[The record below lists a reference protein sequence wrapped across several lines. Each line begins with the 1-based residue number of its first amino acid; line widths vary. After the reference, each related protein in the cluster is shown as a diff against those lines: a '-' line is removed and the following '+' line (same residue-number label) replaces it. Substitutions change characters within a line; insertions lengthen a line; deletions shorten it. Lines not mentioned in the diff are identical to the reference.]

1 MGGFSLINDL
11 FQPKRLSFWESLNAW
26 IFVAPWILGFL
37 LFTGGP
43 ILASLVISF
52 THWDIV
58 NPPQWAG
65 LANYETMLGDPL
77 FFQSLKVTTIYALVA
92 VPLQIV
98 VGLFI
103 AILLNT
109 KIRLIGL
116 YRTLFYLPA
125 VLPIVSV
132 AVMWRWIL
140 SRDWGLINW
149 FLSLFGVYGPGWL
162 SEPEWALPALI
173 LMSLWGVGSGMLIY
187 LAGLQGIP
195 TDLYEAA
202 EVDGAGR
209 WASFVHI
216 TLPMISPVILFQLVV
231 GLIAA
236 FQVFAQPFIMTQGG
250 PQNSTLFY
258 LLHLI
263 PQRLRVLPHG
273 LRVGAL
279 LGALHVHR
287 RPDRIDL
294 SLFGRLGLLRRRNQE
309 RVIDDGCY
317 FTSHRAQAPADQ
329 QAPDRSGQ
337 SPGACHPHRR
347 LDHVPHALHLRRLD
361 LAQDR
366 PAMSTPSRPNSSP
379 SPSPGRITPMP

>member
-1 MGGFSLINDL
+1 MGGFLQIQNI

-26 IFVAPWILGFL
+26 IFVLPWILGFF

-65 LANYETMLGDPL
+65 LANYETMLSDPL
-77 FFQSLKVTTIYALVA
+77 FFQSLKVTTMYALVA

-98 VGLFI
+98 VGLFV
-103 AILLNT
+103 AILLNM
-109 KIRLIGL
+109 KIRLIGV

-173 LMSLWGVGSGMLIY
+173 LMSLWGVGAGMLIY

-202 EVDGAGR
+202 KVDGAGP
-209 WASFVHI
+209 WAQFLYV

-250 PQNSTLFY
+250 PQNATLFY
-258 LLHLI
+258 LLHLF
-263 PQRLRVLPHG
+263 RNAFEFFRMGYASALSWVLFMYIAI
-273 LRVGAL
+273 LTL
-279 LGALHVHR
+279 LIFRFSAAWVFYEGE
-287 RPDRIDL
+287 I
-294 SLFGRLGLLRRRNQE
+294 RNE
-309 RVIDDGCY
+309 
-317 FTSHRAQAPADQ
+317 
-329 QAPDRSGQ
+329 
-337 SPGACHPHRR
+337 
-347 LDHVPHALHLRRLD
+347 
-361 LAQDR
+361 
-366 PAMSTPSRPNSSP
+366 
-379 SPSPGRITPMP
+379 

>member
-1 MGGFSLINDL
+1 MGGFLRIHDI

-26 IFVAPWILGFL
+26 IFVLPWILGFF

-43 ILASLVISF
+43 IFASLVISF

-65 LANYETMLGDPL
+65 LANYETMLSDPL
-77 FFQSLKVTTIYALVA
+77 FFQSLKVTTMYALVA

-98 VGLFI
+98 VGLFV

-173 LMSLWGVGSGMLIY
+173 LMSLWGVGAGMLIY

-202 EVDGAGR
+202 KVDGAGP
-209 WASFVHI
+209 WAQFLYV

-250 PQNSTLFY
+250 PQNATLFY
-258 LLHLI
+258 LLHLF
-263 PQRLRVLPHG
+263 RNAFEFFRMGYASALSWVLFMYIAILTMLIFRFSAAWVFYEG
-273 LRVGAL
+273 E
-279 LGALHVHR
+279 
-287 RPDRIDL
+287 I
-294 SLFGRLGLLRRRNQE
+294 RNE
-309 RVIDDGCY
+309 
-317 FTSHRAQAPADQ
+317 
-329 QAPDRSGQ
+329 
-337 SPGACHPHRR
+337 
-347 LDHVPHALHLRRLD
+347 
-361 LAQDR
+361 
-366 PAMSTPSRPNSSP
+366 
-379 SPSPGRITPMP
+379 

>member
-1 MGGFSLINDL
+1 MSLNTL
-11 FQPKRLSFWESLNAW
+11 FKPKRLSFWESLTAW
-26 IFVAPWILGFL
+26 MFVSPWIIGFI

-43 ILASLVISF
+43 ILASLILSF

-58 NPPQWAG
+58 NPPQFAG
-65 LANYETMLGDPL
+65 IQNYQDMLQDEL

-98 VGLFI
+98 VGLLI

-125 VLPIVSV
+125 ILPVVSV

-149 FLSLFGVYGPGWL
+149 LLSLLGIQGPGWL
-162 SEPEWALPALI
+162 SESEWALPALI
-173 LMSLWGVGSGMLIY
+173 LMSLWGVGAGMLIY

-202 EVDGAGR
+202 KVDGAGM
-209 WASFVHI
+209 WALFRYV

-236 FQVFAQPFIMTQGG
+236 FQVFSQPFIMTQGG
-250 PQNSTLFY
+250 PQNATLFY
-258 LLHLI
+258 LLHLF
-263 PQRLRVLPHG
+263 RNAFEFFRMGYASALSWVLFVYIAI
-273 LRVGAL
+273 LTAL
-279 LGALHVHR
+279 VFRFSVAWVFYEGE
-287 RPDRIDL
+287 IK
-294 SLFGRLGLLRRRNQE
+294 NE
-309 RVIDDGCY
+309 
-317 FTSHRAQAPADQ
+317 
-329 QAPDRSGQ
+329 
-337 SPGACHPHRR
+337 
-347 LDHVPHALHLRRLD
+347 
-361 LAQDR
+361 
-366 PAMSTPSRPNSSP
+366 
-379 SPSPGRITPMP
+379 

>member
-1 MGGFSLINDL
+1 MQIQNI
-11 FQPKRLSFWESLNAW
+11 FQPKRLSFWETLNAW
-26 IFVAPWILGFL
+26 IFVLPWILGFF

-65 LANYETMLGDPL
+65 LANYESMLSDPL
-77 FFQSLKVTTIYALVA
+77 FFQSLKVTTMYALVA

-98 VGLFI
+98 VGLFV

-109 KIRLIGL
+109 KIRLIGV

-173 LMSLWGVGSGMLIY
+173 LMSLWGVGAGMLIY

-202 EVDGAGR
+202 KVDGAGP
-209 WASFVHI
+209 WAQFLYV

-250 PQNSTLFY
+250 PQNATLFY
-258 LLHLI
+258 LLHLF
-263 PQRLRVLPHG
+263 RNAFEFFRMGYASALSWVLFMYIAILTMLIFRFSAAWVFYEG
-273 LRVGAL
+273 E
-279 LGALHVHR
+279 
-287 RPDRIDL
+287 I
-294 SLFGRLGLLRRRNQE
+294 RNE
-309 RVIDDGCY
+309 
-317 FTSHRAQAPADQ
+317 
-329 QAPDRSGQ
+329 
-337 SPGACHPHRR
+337 
-347 LDHVPHALHLRRLD
+347 
-361 LAQDR
+361 
-366 PAMSTPSRPNSSP
+366 
-379 SPSPGRITPMP
+379 

>member
-1 MGGFSLINDL
+1 MQISRLV
-11 FQPKRLSFWESLNAW
+11 QPKRLNFWESLNAW
-26 IFVAPWILGFL
+26 VFVAPWIIGFI

-52 THWDIV
+52 TNWDIV
-58 NPPQWAG
+58 NPPRWAG
-65 LANYETMLGDPL
+65 LANYATMLGDPL
-77 FFQSLKVTTIYALVA
+77 FFQSLKVTTLYALVA

-103 AILLNT
+103 ALLLNT

-149 FLSLFGVYGPGWL
+149 FLSLFGINGPGWL

-173 LMSLWGVGSGMLIY
+173 LMSLWGIGAGMLIY

-195 TDLYEAA
+195 SDLYEAA
-202 EVDGAGR
+202 KVDGAGP
-209 WASFVHI
+209 WASFLFV

-236 FQVFAQPFIMTQGG
+236 FQVFAQPFIMTEGG
-250 PQNSTLFY
+250 PQNATLFY
-258 LLHLI
+258 LLHLF
-263 PQRLRVLPHG
+263 RNAFEFFRMGYASALSWVLFMYIAI
-273 LRVGAL
+273 LTL
-279 LGALHVHR
+279 LIFRFSAAWVFYEGE
-287 RPDRIDL
+287 I
-294 SLFGRLGLLRRRNQE
+294 RNE
-309 RVIDDGCY
+309 
-317 FTSHRAQAPADQ
+317 
-329 QAPDRSGQ
+329 
-337 SPGACHPHRR
+337 
-347 LDHVPHALHLRRLD
+347 
-361 LAQDR
+361 
-366 PAMSTPSRPNSSP
+366 
-379 SPSPGRITPMP
+379 

>member
-1 MGGFSLINDL
+1 MQIQNVFK
-11 FQPKRLSFWESLNAW
+11 PKRLSFWESLNAW
-26 IFVAPWILGFL
+26 IFVFPWILGFF

-65 LANYETMLGDPL
+65 FANYEMMFSDPL

-132 AVMWRWIL
+132 AVMWRWLL
-140 SRDWGLINW
+140 SRDCGLVNW

-173 LMSLWGVGSGMLIY
+173 LMSLWGVGAGMLIY

-202 EVDGAGR
+202 KVDGAGR
-209 WASFVHI
+209 WAQFLYV
-216 TLPMISPVILFQLVV
+216 TLPMLSPVILFQLVV

-250 PQNSTLFY
+250 PQNATLFY
-258 LLHLI
+258 LLHLF
-263 PQRLRVLPHG
+263 RNAFEFFRMGYASALSWVLFMYIAI
-273 LRVGAL
+273 LTL
-279 LGALHVHR
+279 LIFRFSAAWVFYEGEV
-287 RPDRIDL
+287 
-294 SLFGRLGLLRRRNQE
+294 RNE
-309 RVIDDGCY
+309 
-317 FTSHRAQAPADQ
+317 
-329 QAPDRSGQ
+329 
-337 SPGACHPHRR
+337 
-347 LDHVPHALHLRRLD
+347 
-361 LAQDR
+361 
-366 PAMSTPSRPNSSP
+366 
-379 SPSPGRITPMP
+379 

>member
-1 MGGFSLINDL
+1 MGGFSLNL
-11 FQPKRLSFWESLNAW
+11 TFQPKRLSFWESLNAW
-26 IFVAPWILGFL
+26 IFVAPWILGFI

-52 THWDIV
+52 TEWDIV
-58 NPPQWAG
+58 NPPVWAG
-65 LANYETMLGDPL
+65 LGNYELMLRDPL
-77 FFQSLKVTTIYALVA
+77 FFQSLKVTTLYALVA

-202 EVDGAGR
+202 KVDGAGA
-209 WASFVHI
+209 WASFVYV

-250 PQNSTLFY
+250 PQNATLFY
-258 LLHLI
+258 LLHLF
-263 PQRLRVLPHG
+263 RNAFEFFRMGYASALSWVLFIYIAVLTVLIFRFSAAWVFYEG
-273 LRVGAL
+273 E
-279 LGALHVHR
+279 
-287 RPDRIDL
+287 IK
-294 SLFGRLGLLRRRNQE
+294 NE
-309 RVIDDGCY
+309 
-317 FTSHRAQAPADQ
+317 
-329 QAPDRSGQ
+329 
-337 SPGACHPHRR
+337 
-347 LDHVPHALHLRRLD
+347 
-361 LAQDR
+361 
-366 PAMSTPSRPNSSP
+366 
-379 SPSPGRITPMP
+379 

>member
-1 MGGFSLINDL
+1 MQIKKQFK
-11 FQPKRLSFWESLNAW
+11 PKRLSFWESLNAW
-26 IFVAPWILGFL
+26 VFVAPWVLGFI

-43 ILASLVISF
+43 ILASLIISF
-52 THWDIV
+52 TKWDIV
-58 NPPQWAG
+58 NPPIWAG
-65 LANYETMLGDPL
+65 LGNYEDMLQDAL

-103 AILLNT
+103 ALLLNT

-125 VLPIVSV
+125 VLPVVSV

-173 LMSLWGVGSGMLIY
+173 LMSLWGVGAGMLIY

-202 EVDGAGR
+202 RVDGAGI
-209 WASFVHI
+209 WASLRFV

-236 FQVFAQPFIMTQGG
+236 FQVFSQPFIMTSGG
-250 PQNSTLFY
+250 PQNATLFY
-258 LLHLI
+258 LLHLF
-263 PQRLRVLPHG
+263 RNAFEFFRMGYASALSWVLFMYIAILTVLIFRFSAAWVFYEG
-273 LRVGAL
+273 E
-279 LGALHVHR
+279 
-287 RPDRIDL
+287 IK
-294 SLFGRLGLLRRRNQE
+294 NE
-309 RVIDDGCY
+309 
-317 FTSHRAQAPADQ
+317 
-329 QAPDRSGQ
+329 
-337 SPGACHPHRR
+337 
-347 LDHVPHALHLRRLD
+347 
-361 LAQDR
+361 
-366 PAMSTPSRPNSSP
+366 
-379 SPSPGRITPMP
+379 

>member
-1 MGGFSLINDL
+1 MAASFVINI
-11 FQPKRLSFWESLNAW
+11 FKPKRLSFWESLNAW

-43 ILASLVISF
+43 ILASLIISF

-65 LANYETMLGDPL
+65 LGNYETMLGDPL
-77 FFQSLKVTTIYALVA
+77 FFQSLKVTTLYALVA
-92 VPLQIV
+92 VPMQIV

-103 AILLNT
+103 ALLLNT

-173 LMSLWGVGSGMLIY
+173 LMSLWGVGAGMLIY

-202 EVDGAGR
+202 KVDGAGH
-209 WASFVHI
+209 WASFRYV

-258 LLHLI
+258 LLHLF
-263 PQRLRVLPHG
+263 RNAFEFFRMGYASALSWVLFMYI
-273 LRVGAL
+273 AL
-279 LGALHVHR
+279 LT
-287 RPDRIDL
+287 
-294 SLFGRLGLLRRRNQE
+294 LLIFRFSAAWVFYEGEIRNE
-309 RVIDDGCY
+309 
-317 FTSHRAQAPADQ
+317 
-329 QAPDRSGQ
+329 
-337 SPGACHPHRR
+337 
-347 LDHVPHALHLRRLD
+347 
-361 LAQDR
+361 
-366 PAMSTPSRPNSSP
+366 
-379 SPSPGRITPMP
+379 

>member
-1 MGGFSLINDL
+1 MLGNKL
-11 FQPKRLSFWESLNAW
+11 FKPKRLSFWESLNAW
-26 IFVAPWILGFL
+26 FFVAPWVLGFI

-43 ILASLVISF
+43 ILASLIISF
-52 THWDIV
+52 TKWDIV
-58 NPPQWAG
+58 NPPIWAG
-65 LANYETMLGDPL
+65 LGNYADMLQDAL

-103 AILLNT
+103 ALLLNT
-109 KIRLIGL
+109 KIRLIGI

-173 LMSLWGVGSGMLIY
+173 LMSLWGVGAGMLIY

-202 EVDGAGR
+202 RVDGAGI
-209 WASFVHI
+209 WTSFRYV

-236 FQVFAQPFIMTQGG
+236 FQVFSQPFIMTSGG
-250 PQNSTLFY
+250 PQNATLFY
-258 LLHLI
+258 LLHLF
-263 PQRLRVLPHG
+263 RNAFEFFRMGYASALSWVLFMYIAILTVLIFRFSAAWVFYEG
-273 LRVGAL
+273 E
-279 LGALHVHR
+279 
-287 RPDRIDL
+287 IK
-294 SLFGRLGLLRRRNQE
+294 NE
-309 RVIDDGCY
+309 
-317 FTSHRAQAPADQ
+317 
-329 QAPDRSGQ
+329 
-337 SPGACHPHRR
+337 
-347 LDHVPHALHLRRLD
+347 
-361 LAQDR
+361 
-366 PAMSTPSRPNSSP
+366 
-379 SPSPGRITPMP
+379 

>member
-1 MGGFSLINDL
+1 MLGNKL
-11 FQPKRLSFWESLNAW
+11 FKPKRLSFWESLNAW
-26 IFVAPWILGFL
+26 FFVAPWVLGFI

-43 ILASLVISF
+43 ILASLIISF
-52 THWDIV
+52 TKWDIV
-58 NPPQWAG
+58 NPPIWAG
-65 LANYETMLGDPL
+65 LGNYADMLQDAL

-103 AILLNT
+103 ALLLNT
-109 KIRLIGL
+109 KIRLIGI

-173 LMSLWGVGSGMLIY
+173 LMSLWGVGAGMLIY

-202 EVDGAGR
+202 KVDGAGI
-209 WASFVHI
+209 WTSFRYV

-236 FQVFAQPFIMTQGG
+236 FQVFSQPFIMTSGG
-250 PQNSTLFY
+250 PQNATLFY
-258 LLHLI
+258 LLHLF
-263 PQRLRVLPHG
+263 RNAFEFFRMGYASALSWVLFMYIAILTVLIFRFSAAWVFYEG
-273 LRVGAL
+273 E
-279 LGALHVHR
+279 
-287 RPDRIDL
+287 IK
-294 SLFGRLGLLRRRNQE
+294 NE
-309 RVIDDGCY
+309 
-317 FTSHRAQAPADQ
+317 
-329 QAPDRSGQ
+329 
-337 SPGACHPHRR
+337 
-347 LDHVPHALHLRRLD
+347 
-361 LAQDR
+361 
-366 PAMSTPSRPNSSP
+366 
-379 SPSPGRITPMP
+379 

>member
-1 MGGFSLINDL
+1 MLIHKL
-11 FQPKRLSFWESLNAW
+11 FKPKRLSFWESLNAW
-26 IFVAPWILGFL
+26 IFVLPWILGFF

-65 LANYETMLGDPL
+65 LANYEMMLSDPL
-77 FFQSLKVTTIYALVA
+77 FFQSLKVTTMYALVA

-98 VGLFI
+98 VGLFV

-173 LMSLWGVGSGMLIY
+173 LMSLWGVGAGMLIY

-195 TDLYEAA
+195 SDLYEAA
-202 EVDGAGR
+202 KVDGAGR
-209 WASFVHI
+209 WAQFLYV

-250 PQNSTLFY
+250 PQNATLFY
-258 LLHLI
+258 LLHLF
-263 PQRLRVLPHG
+263 RNAFEFFRMGYASALSWVLFMYIAI
-273 LRVGAL
+273 LTL
-279 LGALHVHR
+279 LIFRFSAAWVFYEGE
-287 RPDRIDL
+287 I
-294 SLFGRLGLLRRRNQE
+294 RNE
-309 RVIDDGCY
+309 
-317 FTSHRAQAPADQ
+317 
-329 QAPDRSGQ
+329 
-337 SPGACHPHRR
+337 
-347 LDHVPHALHLRRLD
+347 
-361 LAQDR
+361 
-366 PAMSTPSRPNSSP
+366 
-379 SPSPGRITPMP
+379 

>member
-1 MGGFSLINDL
+1 MLIHKL
-11 FQPKRLSFWESLNAW
+11 FKPKRLSFWESLNAW
-26 IFVAPWILGFL
+26 IFVLPWILGFF

-65 LANYETMLGDPL
+65 LANYESMLSDPL
-77 FFQSLKVTTIYALVA
+77 FFQSLKVTTMYALVA

-98 VGLFI
+98 VGLFV

-149 FLSLFGVYGPGWL
+149 FLSLFGVHGPGWL

-173 LMSLWGVGSGMLIY
+173 LMSLWGVGAGMLIY

-195 TDLYEAA
+195 SDLYEAA
-202 EVDGAGR
+202 KVDGAGR
-209 WASFVHI
+209 WAQFLYV

-250 PQNSTLFY
+250 PQNATLFY
-258 LLHLI
+258 LLHLF
-263 PQRLRVLPHG
+263 RNAFEFFRMGYASALSWVLFMYIAI
-273 LRVGAL
+273 LTL
-279 LGALHVHR
+279 LIFRFSAAWVFYEGE
-287 RPDRIDL
+287 I
-294 SLFGRLGLLRRRNQE
+294 RNE
-309 RVIDDGCY
+309 
-317 FTSHRAQAPADQ
+317 
-329 QAPDRSGQ
+329 
-337 SPGACHPHRR
+337 
-347 LDHVPHALHLRRLD
+347 
-361 LAQDR
+361 
-366 PAMSTPSRPNSSP
+366 
-379 SPSPGRITPMP
+379 

>member
-1 MGGFSLINDL
+1 MQIQNLL
-11 FQPKRLSFWESLNAW
+11 RPKRLSFWESLNAW
-26 IFVAPWILGFL
+26 IFVMPWILGFF

-65 LANYETMLGDPL
+65 IANYETMLQDPL

-140 SRDWGLINW
+140 SRDWGLLNW
-149 FLSLFGVYGPGWL
+149 FLSLFDVYGPGWL

-173 LMSLWGVGSGMLIY
+173 LMSLWGVGAGMLIY

-195 TDLYEAA
+195 SDLYEAA
-202 EVDGAGR
+202 KVDGAGP
-209 WASFVHI
+209 WAQFLYV

-250 PQNSTLFY
+250 PQNATLFY
-258 LLHLI
+258 LLHLF
-263 PQRLRVLPHG
+263 RNAFEFFRMGYASALSWVLFMYIAI
-273 LRVGAL
+273 LTL
-279 LGALHVHR
+279 LIFRFSAAWVFYEGE
-287 RPDRIDL
+287 IK
-294 SLFGRLGLLRRRNQE
+294 NE
-309 RVIDDGCY
+309 
-317 FTSHRAQAPADQ
+317 
-329 QAPDRSGQ
+329 
-337 SPGACHPHRR
+337 
-347 LDHVPHALHLRRLD
+347 
-361 LAQDR
+361 
-366 PAMSTPSRPNSSP
+366 
-379 SPSPGRITPMP
+379 

>member
-1 MGGFSLINDL
+1 MHITDIFK
-11 FQPKRLSFWESLNAW
+11 PKRLSFWESLNAW
-26 IFVAPWILGFL
+26 IFVLPWILGFF

-58 NPPQWAG
+58 NPPEWAG
-65 LANYETMLGDPL
+65 LANYESMLSDPL
-77 FFQSLKVTTIYALVA
+77 FFQSLKVTTMYALVA

-98 VGLFI
+98 VGLFV

-173 LMSLWGVGSGMLIY
+173 LMSLWGVGAGMLIY

-202 EVDGAGR
+202 KVDGAGP
-209 WASFVHI
+209 WAQFVYV

-250 PQNSTLFY
+250 PQNATLFY
-258 LLHLI
+258 LLHLF
-263 PQRLRVLPHG
+263 RNAFEFFRMGYASALSWVLFMYIAILTMLIFRFSAAWVFYEG
-273 LRVGAL
+273 E
-279 LGALHVHR
+279 
-287 RPDRIDL
+287 I
-294 SLFGRLGLLRRRNQE
+294 RNE
-309 RVIDDGCY
+309 
-317 FTSHRAQAPADQ
+317 
-329 QAPDRSGQ
+329 
-337 SPGACHPHRR
+337 
-347 LDHVPHALHLRRLD
+347 
-361 LAQDR
+361 
-366 PAMSTPSRPNSSP
+366 
-379 SPSPGRITPMP
+379 

>member
-1 MGGFSLINDL
+1 MQINKL
-11 FQPKRLSFWESLNAW
+11 FKPKRLSFWESLNAW
-26 IFVAPWILGFL
+26 VFVAPWVLGFI

-43 ILASLVISF
+43 ILASLIISF
-52 THWDIV
+52 TKWDIV
-58 NPPQWAG
+58 NPPIWAG
-65 LANYETMLGDPL
+65 LGNYEDMLQDAL

-103 AILLNT
+103 ALLLNT

-125 VLPIVSV
+125 VLPVVSV

-173 LMSLWGVGSGMLIY
+173 LMSLWGVGAGMLIY

-202 EVDGAGR
+202 RVDGAGI
-209 WASFVHI
+209 WASFRFV

-236 FQVFAQPFIMTQGG
+236 FQVFSQPFIMTSGG
-250 PQNSTLFY
+250 PQNATLFY
-258 LLHLI
+258 LLHLF
-263 PQRLRVLPHG
+263 RNAFEFFRMGYASALSWVLFMYIAILTVLIFRFSAAWVFYEG
-273 LRVGAL
+273 E
-279 LGALHVHR
+279 
-287 RPDRIDL
+287 IK
-294 SLFGRLGLLRRRNQE
+294 NE
-309 RVIDDGCY
+309 
-317 FTSHRAQAPADQ
+317 
-329 QAPDRSGQ
+329 
-337 SPGACHPHRR
+337 
-347 LDHVPHALHLRRLD
+347 
-361 LAQDR
+361 
-366 PAMSTPSRPNSSP
+366 
-379 SPSPGRITPMP
+379 

>member
-1 MGGFSLINDL
+1 MLGNNL
-11 FQPKRLSFWESLNAW
+11 FKPKRLSFWESLNAW
-26 IFVAPWILGFL
+26 FFVAPWVLGFI

-43 ILASLVISF
+43 ILASLIISF
-52 THWDIV
+52 TKWDIV
-58 NPPQWAG
+58 NPPIWAG
-65 LANYETMLGDPL
+65 LGNYADMLQDAL

-103 AILLNT
+103 ALLLNT
-109 KIRLIGL
+109 KIRLIGI

-173 LMSLWGVGSGMLIY
+173 LMSLWGVGAGMLIY

-202 EVDGAGR
+202 RVDGAGI
-209 WASFVHI
+209 WTSFRYV

-236 FQVFAQPFIMTQGG
+236 FQVFSQPFIMTSGG
-250 PQNSTLFY
+250 PQNATLFY
-258 LLHLI
+258 LLHLF
-263 PQRLRVLPHG
+263 RNAFEFFRMGYASALSWVLFMYIAILTVLIFRFSAAWVFYEG
-273 LRVGAL
+273 E
-279 LGALHVHR
+279 
-287 RPDRIDL
+287 IK
-294 SLFGRLGLLRRRNQE
+294 NE
-309 RVIDDGCY
+309 
-317 FTSHRAQAPADQ
+317 
-329 QAPDRSGQ
+329 
-337 SPGACHPHRR
+337 
-347 LDHVPHALHLRRLD
+347 
-361 LAQDR
+361 
-366 PAMSTPSRPNSSP
+366 
-379 SPSPGRITPMP
+379 

>member
-1 MGGFSLINDL
+1 MQINKL
-11 FQPKRLSFWESLNAW
+11 FKPKRLSFWESLNAW
-26 IFVAPWILGFL
+26 VFVAPWVLGFI

-43 ILASLVISF
+43 ILASLIISF
-52 THWDIV
+52 TKWDIV
-58 NPPQWAG
+58 NPPIWAG
-65 LANYETMLGDPL
+65 LGNYEDMLQDAL

-103 AILLNT
+103 ALLLNT

-125 VLPIVSV
+125 VLPVVSV

-173 LMSLWGVGSGMLIY
+173 LMSLWGVGAGMLIY

-202 EVDGAGR
+202 RVDGAGI
-209 WASFVHI
+209 WASLRFV

-236 FQVFAQPFIMTQGG
+236 FQVFSQPFIMTSGG
-250 PQNSTLFY
+250 PQNATLFY
-258 LLHLI
+258 LLHLF
-263 PQRLRVLPHG
+263 RNAFEFFRMGYASALSWVLFMYIAILTVLIFRFSAAWVFYEG
-273 LRVGAL
+273 E
-279 LGALHVHR
+279 
-287 RPDRIDL
+287 IK
-294 SLFGRLGLLRRRNQE
+294 NE
-309 RVIDDGCY
+309 
-317 FTSHRAQAPADQ
+317 
-329 QAPDRSGQ
+329 
-337 SPGACHPHRR
+337 
-347 LDHVPHALHLRRLD
+347 
-361 LAQDR
+361 
-366 PAMSTPSRPNSSP
+366 
-379 SPSPGRITPMP
+379 

>member
-1 MGGFSLINDL
+1 MSLNAL
-11 FQPKRLSFWESLNAW
+11 FKPKRLSFWESLNAW
-26 IFVAPWILGFL
+26 LFVAPWVIGFI

-43 ILASLVISF
+43 ILASLILSF

-65 LANYETMLGDPL
+65 LENYQDLLQDDL
-77 FFQSLKVTTIYALVA
+77 FFQSLKVTTLYAVVA

-125 VLPIVSV
+125 ILPIVSV

-149 FLSLFGVYGPGWL
+149 FLSLFGVQGPGWL
-162 SEPEWALPALI
+162 SEPEWVLPALI
-173 LMSLWGVGSGMLIY
+173 LMSLWGVGAGMLIY

-202 EVDGAGR
+202 KVDGAGI
-209 WASFVHI
+209 WASFRYV

-250 PQNSTLFY
+250 PQNASLFY
-258 LLHLI
+258 LLHLF
-263 PQRLRVLPHG
+263 RNAFEFFRMG
-273 LRVGAL
+273 YASAL
-279 LGALHVHR
+279 SW
-287 RPDRIDL
+287 I
-294 SLFGRLGLLRRRNQE
+294 LFIYIAILTAIIFRFSAAWVFYEGEIKNE
-309 RVIDDGCY
+309 
-317 FTSHRAQAPADQ
+317 
-329 QAPDRSGQ
+329 
-337 SPGACHPHRR
+337 
-347 LDHVPHALHLRRLD
+347 
-361 LAQDR
+361 
-366 PAMSTPSRPNSSP
+366 
-379 SPSPGRITPMP
+379 